1 MLRDLAFAATTLTR
15 AGLEGGDA
23 YGLMLGAHAKRLPEL
38 AEACEEVLALSSDA
52 EAAAAKEA
60 FGTARSLL
68 FATVDA
74 ESSTT
79 GLKAAASTAGEQAES
94 GTQGKLSLQE
104 ARERIDLIEPGFL
117 ESQDKNA
124 QFLKEEG
131 LGAAPSGSGGEGIS
145 TSAPAPAN
153 AKASAVEAAA
163 AYLKAKQAAQQP
175 MGKDAKAKIQD
186 AKAAL
191 LANKGGAKSAAA
203 AKYLALRKKQ
213 QAAEAY
219 LEAKKKKEQ
228 GS

>member
-1 MLRDLAFAATTLTR
+1 MCAASNSSRPIGLLNLRVLYCLQCPEELRVSPDALALAGYLRSSSSLAGASAVLRDLAFAATTLTR

-94 GTQGKLSLQE
+94 GTQGSS
-104 ARERIDLIEPGFL
+104 ACRRRANVLI
-117 ESQDKNA
+117 
-124 QFLKEEG
+124 
-131 LGAAPSGSGGEGIS
+131 
-145 TSAPAPAN
+145 
-153 AKASAVEAAA
+153 
-163 AYLKAKQAAQQP
+163 
-175 MGKDAKAKIQD
+175 
-186 AKAAL
+186 
-191 LANKGGAKSAAA
+191 
-203 AKYLALRKKQ
+203 
-213 QAAEAY
+213 
-219 LEAKKKKEQ
+219 
-228 GS
+228 